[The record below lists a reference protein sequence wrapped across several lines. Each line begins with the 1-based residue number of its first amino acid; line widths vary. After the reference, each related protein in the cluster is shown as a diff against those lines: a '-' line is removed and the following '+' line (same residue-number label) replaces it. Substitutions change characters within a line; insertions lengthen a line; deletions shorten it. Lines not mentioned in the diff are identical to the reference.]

1 MKGRDEFLGIQ
12 DTLKAL
18 ADPIRREILNLLK
31 NGRLSAGEICE
42 HFSVTGASISR
53 HLAILK
59 EADLIRNQREGKFIY
74 YELNT
79 SVLEDVMLWITD
91 LKGASNDEGNDK
103 KYRGSL
109 ISSILVI
116 LAGVLVGFTSTHGK
130 WINVFFVVTH
140 CIFVAII
147 FYDNRSRQQSPKV
160 IGMAI
165 WMIPVITLLYNG
177 IARLVNTGADME
189 NLFMAFMYYGTGLL
203 FMVIGNYLPKVKQ
216 NNTIG
221 IRVIWTLQDEENWN
235 ATHRFSGKLWMA
247 SGILCMLCGLFEES
261 MAALVLYIV
270 SIMAAAIISI
280 LYSYLFYKKKIATGE
295 KLKIQ
300 YNKKTIGVS
309 GIIAILTIIFGI
321 WTLFLGSIEIR
332 FEDKDFT
339 IEAQGWSD
347 YTVDYTQ
354 IDSISY
360 EENSSQSWNDYR
372 TNGLGNL
379 KYAMGNFRNDVYGDY
394 IRYTHSSCHSY
405 VVMSINGKI
414 LVVNGA
420 NDSATKE
427 IYHTISEKM
436 SNELE

>member
-1 MKGRDEFLGIQ
+1 MKEMI
-12 DTLKAL
+12 
-18 ADPIRREILNLLK
+18 
-31 NGRLSAGEICE
+31 
-42 HFSVTGASISR
+42 
-53 HLAILK
+53 
-59 EADLIRNQREGKFIY
+59 
-74 YELNT
+74 
-79 SVLEDVMLWITD
+79 
-91 LKGASNDEGNDK
+91 K

-130 WINVFFVVTH
+130 WINVLFVVTH

-147 FYDNRSRQQSPKV
+147 FYDNRNRQQSRKV
-160 IGMAI
+160 IGMTI
-165 WMIPVITLLYNG
+165 WIIPVITLIYNG
-177 IARLVNTGADME
+177 IARLVNMGADTE
-189 NLFMAFMYYGTGLL
+189 NLFMALIYYGTGLM

-235 ATHRFSGKLWMA
+235 ATHRFSGKIWVA
-247 SGILCMLCGLFEES
+247 SSILCMFCGLFAES
-261 MAALVLYIV
+261 IAALVLYIV
-270 SIMAAAIISI
+270 SIMAAAIISV
-280 LYSYLFYKKKIATGE
+280 LYSYLFYKKKIGTGE

-300 YNKKTIGVS
+300 YSKKTIVVYGS
-309 GIIAILTIIFGI
+309 IAILTIIFVI

-332 FEDKDFT
+332 FEDRDFT

-360 EENSSQSWNDYR
+360 EENPSQNRNDYR

-405 VVMSINGKI
+405 VVMSIDGKI

-420 NDSATKE
+420 NDSETKE
-427 IYHTISEKM
+427 IYQTICEKM

>member
-1 MKGRDEFLGIQ
+1 
-12 DTLKAL
+12 
-18 ADPIRREILNLLK
+18 
-31 NGRLSAGEICE
+31 
-42 HFSVTGASISR
+42 
-53 HLAILK
+53 
-59 EADLIRNQREGKFIY
+59 
-74 YELNT
+74 
-79 SVLEDVMLWITD
+79 
-91 LKGASNDEGNDK
+91 
-103 KYRGSL
+103 
-109 ISSILVI
+109 
-116 LAGVLVGFTSTHGK
+116 
-130 WINVFFVVTH
+130 
-140 CIFVAII
+140 
-147 FYDNRSRQQSPKV
+147 
-160 IGMAI
+160 MAI

-414 LVVNGA
+414 LVL
-420 NDSATKE
+420 SL
-427 IYHTISEKM
+427 IHI
-436 SNELE
+436 

>member
-1 MKGRDEFLGIQ
+1 MKEMI
-12 DTLKAL
+12 
-18 ADPIRREILNLLK
+18 
-31 NGRLSAGEICE
+31 
-42 HFSVTGASISR
+42 
-53 HLAILK
+53 
-59 EADLIRNQREGKFIY
+59 
-74 YELNT
+74 
-79 SVLEDVMLWITD
+79 
-91 LKGASNDEGNDK
+91 K

-160 IGMAI
+160 IGMTI

-177 IARLVNTGADME
+177 IARLVNTGAGME

-300 YNKKTIGVS
+300 YNKKIRRMSSVRK
-309 GIIAILTIIFGI
+309 
-321 WTLFLGSIEIR
+321 TLFGRDCCQSQFKVNKFDKNGITWYNKTRYSFYDIKRRKAPFGSKR
-332 FEDKDFT
+332 
-339 IEAQGWSD
+339 
-347 YTVDYTQ
+347 
-354 IDSISY
+354 
-360 EENSSQSWNDYR
+360 SSFKWN
-372 TNGLGNL
+372 L
-379 KYAMGNFRNDVYGDY
+379 
-394 IRYTHSSCHSY
+394 
-405 VVMSINGKI
+405 
-414 LVVNGA
+414 
-420 NDSATKE
+420 
-427 IYHTISEKM
+427 
-436 SNELE
+436 